1 MKIKPIIAILA
12 TLGCVA
18 ATPAY
23 ATLTASGSGTAGS
36 SYTFGPTSDQS
47 YVSDSGYVSDSVG
60 SSASSSA
67 WGNSYGT
74 YRASASGNGVFDSQG
89 AFRRALTIENTTGFT
104 TQYSLNVFIYYGGL
118 SIYNY
123 AGVTG
128 DGWTSYD
135 LDITKNG
142 ATSLFDS
149 YAKLDEV
156 GTLTQTGTA
165 LNGATLSSG
174 TDYSSYYWNGTNL
187 TLDLGFLSAGQ
198 SMTINFDLV
207 STAHGNF
214 GVNSYDCGGYG
225 GYGDVELKRTT
236 EISDGY
242 GGYGGYGGTCYDTAS
257 VYGSLGDPSDPF
269 GNTQGTGFMNI
280 TGAAVNQVPLPGTL
294 SLVGL
299 GLLGLGAFRR
309 KAFRT

>member
-1 MKIKPIIAILA
+1 MKIKPIIAILS
-12 TLGCVA
+12 TLGCVVT
-18 ATPAY
+18 TPAF
-23 ATLTASGSGTAGS
+23 ATLTVSGTGTAGS
-36 SYTFGPTSDQS
+36 SYTFGPTTDQS
-47 YVSDSGYVSDSVG
+47 YVSDSGYVSNGIG

-67 WGNSYGT
+67 WGNAYGT
-74 YRASASGNGVFDSQG
+74 YRASAYGDGVFDSQG
-89 AFRRALTIENTTGFT
+89 KFSRALTIENNTGFT

-123 AGVTG
+123 AGVSG

-142 ATSLFDS
+142 SISLFDS
-149 YAKLDEV
+149 YAKLNQA
-156 GTLTQTGTA
+156 GALTQSGTA
-165 LNGATLSSG
+165 LNGAALSSG
-174 TDYSSYYWNGTNL
+174 TGYSSYSWNGTNL
-187 TLDLGFLSAGQ
+187 MLDLGSLGAGQ

-214 GVNSYDCGGYG
+214 GVNSRDCGGYG
-225 GYGDVELKRTT
+225 EYGAYGGDGNEALV
-236 EISDGY
+236 SD
-242 GGYGGYGGTCYDTAS
+242 GYGGYGGTCYDTGT

-269 GNTQGTGFMNI
+269 GNTQGGGFMNI
-280 TGAAVNQVPLPGTL
+280 TGTAVNQVPLPATL